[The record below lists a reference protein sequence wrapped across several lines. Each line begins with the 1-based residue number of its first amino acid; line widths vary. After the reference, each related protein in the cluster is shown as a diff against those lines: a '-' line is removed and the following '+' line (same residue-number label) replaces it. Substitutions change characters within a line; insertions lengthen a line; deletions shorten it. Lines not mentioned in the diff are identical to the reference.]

1 MELGEF
7 IFEWI
12 GVALIVWLA
21 AASPGPDFIISVRN
35 SVLHSQKAG
44 IFTALGIGL
53 GILVHVT
60 YCILGIAALISQ
72 SVLLF
77 SLIKYAGAAY
87 LIYIGI
93 KALRSKGFGDKRIV
107 GDHEENTRSDIPVF
121 KALQNGFLTNLL
133 NPKATMFFFAL
144 YSQVIDTD
152 TPVFIQSLYG
162 ITAAIVATAWFT
174 IVAVILNQRHI
185 RRSFLNFSKW
195 IDRIC
200 GGLLIAL
207 GIKLAISKA

>member
-1 MELGEF
+1 MILNEF

-87 LIYIGI
+87 LIFIGI

-107 GDHEENTRSDIPVF
+107 EDGEENARKDISAV

-144 YSQVIDTD
+144 YSQVIDTE
-152 TPVFIQSLYG
+152 TPVIIQSLYG
-162 ITAAIVATAWFT
+162 ITAAIVATTWFT

-185 RRSFLNFSKW
+185 RRSFLKFSKW
-195 IDRIC
+195 IDRVC
-200 GGLLIAL
+200 GGLLVLL
-207 GIKLAISKA
+207 GVRLAISEA

>member
-1 MELGEF
+1 MVLNEF

-44 IFTALGIGL
+44 IITALGIGL

-72 SVLLF
+72 SLLLF
-77 SLIKYAGAAY
+77 SLIKYTGAAY

-107 GDHEENTRSDIPVF
+107 DDDEEKIRKDISAI

-162 ITAAIVATAWFT
+162 ITAAIVATTWFT

-185 RRSFLNFSKW
+185 RRGFLKFSKW

-200 GGLLIAL
+200 GGLLVLL
-207 GIKLAISKA
+207 GVRLAISEA